1 MIAASAGRDVIV
13 SLLIDSGADV
23 NSTNE
28 GGQTSLHY
36 AASRNRYEVAVNCK
50 HIQILCLLHVRY
62 LFGTESNRKYLVR
75 LQSCCFTMEHMLTH
89 RTRQVL
95 QPLSIVLHLGKVNTL
110 L

>member
-36 AASRNRYEVAVNCK
+36 AASRNRYEVLQT
-50 HIQILCLLHVRY
+50 H
-62 LFGTESNRKYLVR
+62 SNAMSFV
-75 LQSCCFTMEHMLTH
+75 C
-89 RTRQVL
+89 
-95 QPLSIVLHLGKVNTL
+95 
-110 L
+110 

>member
-36 AASRNRYEVAVNCK
+36 AASRNRYEVAVNYKVNTFKCYVF
-50 HIQILCLLHVRY
+50 CLLHVDIC
-62 LFGTESNRKYLVR
+62 LALK
-75 LQSCCFTMEHMLTH
+75 LT
-89 RTRQVL
+89 
-95 QPLSIVLHLGKVNTL
+95 
-110 L
+110 

>member
-23 NSTNE
+23 NITNE

-36 AASRNRYEVAVNCK
+36 AASRNRYEVAVNYK
-50 HIQILCLLHVRY
+50 QMLCLLCVRY
-62 LFGTESNRKYLVR
+62 LFGIERNLKYLVR
-75 LQSCCFTMEHMLTH
+75 LQSCFFTMERMLTH
-89 RTRQVL
+89 KTRQVL
-95 QPLSIVLHLGKVNTL
+95 QPLSIVLHLGTL

>member
-23 NSTNE
+23 NSTND

-50 HIQILCLLHVRY
+50 HFQMSNVFCILDICLAL
-62 LFGTESNRKYLVR
+62 
-75 LQSCCFTMEHMLTH
+75 
-89 RTRQVL
+89 
-95 QPLSIVLHLGKVNTL
+95 KVT
-110 L
+110 

>member
-36 AASRNRYEVAVNCK
+36 AASRNRYEVTVNCK
-50 HIQILCLLHVRY
+50 I
-62 LFGTESNRKYLVR
+62 K
-75 LQSCCFTMEHMLTH
+75 LTH
-89 RTRQVL
+89 SNAMSFTCEILVW
-95 QPLSIVLHLGKVNTL
+95 P
-110 L
+110 

>member
-28 GGQTSLHY
+28 GGQTSMHY
-36 AASRNRYEVAVNCK
+36 AASRNRYEVAVNYK
-50 HIQILCLLHVRY
+50 HIQMLCLLCVRY
-62 LFGTESNRKYLVR
+62 LFGIQHNIKCLVR
-75 LQSCCFTMEHMLTH
+75 LQSCFFTMEHMLTYK
-89 RTRQVL
+89 TRQVL
-95 QPLSIVLHLGKVNTL
+95 QPLSIVLHLGTL